1 MAEQNTIFY
10 KVVVQGEEGLATIYN
25 LTGGIKKLAIPVE
38 DLNLEMSKLNGTMS
52 LTTSEAGR
60 QMAKL
65 NKLRSNVQI
74 NSKEYQSLTKSM
86 RMYQKQL
93 DMSTGATGSAS
104 SAAMELGRV
113 ISDAPYGIRGV
124 ANNLS
129 QFASQMAYAAK
140 STGSLKLAVKDLF
153 TALAGPLG
161 ILLIIQSVIS
171 VIEKMSMAKK
181 EAKEA
186 SEKLNEAL
194 KKEIET
200 LQGFDDVLKN
210 VNSTVEDR
218 NNAII
223 AASIK
228 SKDFRE
234 ALKGTNGSLSEQE
247 RAIRD
252 VINAKKDQ
260 ITLDEKLIKLNK
272 INEQLKDEVRGLD
285 ELKKKLSELKTQ
297 RTEDLKDVGAQRARA
312 IILSYQTEL
321 DYLTDTIVKLE
332 DRKDLMKEIT
342 DLYVIPRE
350 VIKGSVEWYKK
361 EISLAEQKRDQ
372 ISEDNIVYKEQTE
385 IVKNLKKELEA
396 ITGVDGGKTKL
407 LKIEDFDETAKT
419 YENELSKLNEKTDLL
434 DAKSEVEK
442 LEIKKKYHLARL
454 DAQHTEHIEKYE
466 QTAAEYKA
474 DLKLYLDQQVLLDK
488 MSQEDANKRLA
499 IFDSNTKTQIRQSN
513 DSFEMLRSITKKS
526 YDNRITEANF
536 ANKKLAGDGKTQAEK
551 DLIDTHKHLKY
562 KAELY
567 ASYADTVKDVLGSI
581 GDFIGAEFER
591 ELVIEENRNNE
602 ANKILND
609 RLLNENLSK
618 DQRANIQNQIA
629 QNDENLRVKKE
640 KIARKQF
647 NVEKAFKIGMALAD
661 TASSA
666 LKAYGSQ
673 IIIGDPTSIVRA
685 AAAAKVATAFGLAN
699 VAMIAKS
706 KFKSAAPSKPANAS
720 IGSTGGETSERSQPS
735 FNIVGRSGE
744 TLLINAIQ
752 AQFGKPLKAYVVSR
766 DVTTQQQLDGMIV
779 GQAGT

>member
-10 KVVVQGEEGLATIYN
+10 KIEIHGEEGLATIRN
-25 LTGGIKKLAIPVE
+25 MEGQFVKTKVPVE
-38 DLNLEMSKLNGTMS
+38 NLNLEMSKLNGTMS

-65 NKLRSNVQI
+65 NRLRGNVQI
-74 NSKEYQSLTKSM
+74 NSKEYQNLTKSM

-93 DMSTGATGSAS
+93 DMSTGATGSAT

-129 QFASQMAYAAK
+129 QFASQMAFSAK
-140 STGSLKLAVKDLF
+140 STGSLRLAVKDLF
-153 TALAGPLG
+153 TALTGPLG
-161 ILLIIQSVIS
+161 ILLVIQAVIS
-171 VIEKMSMAKK
+171 AIEKMSMAKK

-194 KKEIET
+194 KKEVET
-200 LQGFDDVLKN
+200 LEGFDAILKN

-234 ALKGTNGSLSEQE
+234 ALKDTNGSLSEQE

-272 INEQLKDEVRGLD
+272 LNEQLKDEVRSLD
-285 ELKKKLSELKTQ
+285 ELNERLSVLKEERKEELKG
-297 RTEDLKDVGAQRARA
+297 VGAERARA

-321 DYLTDTIVKLE
+321 DYLDDTIVKLE
-332 DRKDLMKEIT
+332 DRKGLMKEIT

-350 VIKGSVEWYKK
+350 VIEGSVEWYKK
-361 EISLAEQKRDQ
+361 EISLAKQKRDQ
-372 ISEDNIVYKEQTE
+372 ISEDNKVYKEQTE
-385 IVKNLKKELEA
+385 IIEKLKKELEA

-407 LKIEDFDETAKT
+407 LEIDDFDETAKT
-419 YENELSKLNEKTDLL
+419 YEKELSKLNEKTELL
-434 DAKSEVEK
+434 DAKSEAEK

-474 DLKLYLDQQVLLDK
+474 DLKLYLEQQVLLDK

-499 IFDSNTKTQIRQSN
+499 IFDSNTKTQIKQSN
-513 DSFEMLRSITKKS
+513 DSFEILRSITKKS
-526 YDNRITEANF
+526 YDNRILDALF
-536 ANKKLAGDGKTQAEK
+536 AGQKLAGDGKTQAQK
-551 DLIDTHKHLKY
+551 DLIDTHRHLKH

-567 ASYADTVKDVLGSI
+567 ASYADTVKQVLGSI

-591 ELVIEENRNNE
+591 ELVTEENRNNE
-602 ANKILND
+602 SNKILND

-618 DQRANIQNQIA
+618 DQRADIQNQIA
-629 QNDENLRVKKE
+629 QNDEKLRVKKE

-673 IIIGDPTSIVRA
+673 IIIGDPTSIIRA

-699 VAMIAKS
+699 VAMIARS
-706 KFKSAAPSKPANAS
+706 KFQTAAPSKPANPS
-720 IGSTGGETSERSQPS
+720 LGGSGETSERAEPS
-735 FNIVGRSGE
+735 FNIVGRSNDN
-744 TLLINAIQ
+744 LLINAIQ

>member
-10 KVVVQGEEGLATIYN
+10 KIEIHGEEGLATIRN
-25 LTGGIKKLAIPVE
+25 MEGQFVKTKVPVE
-38 DLNLEMSKLNGTMS
+38 NLNLEMSKLNGTMS

-65 NKLRSNVQI
+65 NRLRGNVQI
-74 NSKEYQSLTKSM
+74 NSKEYQNLTKSM

-93 DMSTGATGSAS
+93 DMSTGATGSAT

-129 QFASQMAYAAK
+129 QFASQMAFSAK
-140 STGSLKLAVKDLF
+140 STGSLRLAVKDLF
-153 TALAGPLG
+153 TALTGPLG
-161 ILLIIQSVIS
+161 ILLVIQAVIS
-171 VIEKMSMAKK
+171 AIEKMSMAKK

-194 KKEIET
+194 KKEVET
-200 LQGFDDVLKN
+200 LEGFDAILKN

-234 ALKGTNGSLSEQE
+234 SLKGTNGSLSEQE

-252 VINAKKDQ
+252 VISAKKDQ

-285 ELKKKLSELKTQ
+285 ELKKKLSELKAQ
-297 RTEDLKDVGAQRARA
+297 RTEDLKDVGANRARA

-321 DYLTDTIVKLE
+321 DYLEDTIVKLE

-361 EISLAEQKRDQ
+361 EISLAKQKRDQ
-372 ISEDNIVYKEQTE
+372 ISEDNKVYKEQTE
-385 IVKNLKKELEA
+385 IIEKLKKELEA

-407 LKIEDFDETAKT
+407 LEIEDFDETAKT
-419 YENELSKLNEKTDLL
+419 YENELSKLNEKTELL
-434 DAKSEVEK
+434 DAKSEADK

-513 DSFEMLRSITKKS
+513 DSFEILRSITKKS
-526 YDNRITEANF
+526 YDNRILDALF
-536 ANKKLAGDGKTQAEK
+536 AAQKLAGDGKTQAQR
-551 DLIDTHKHLKY
+551 DLIDTHRHLKH

-567 ASYADTVKDVLGSI
+567 ASYADTVKQVLGSI

-591 ELVIEENRNNE
+591 ELVTEENRNNE
-602 ANKILND
+602 SNKILND

-618 DQRANIQNQIA
+618 DQRADIQNQIA
-629 QNDENLRVKKE
+629 QNDEKLRVKKE

-699 VAMIAKS
+699 VAMIARS
-706 KFKSAAPSKPANAS
+706 KFQTAAPSKPANAS
-720 IGSTGGETSERSQPS
+720 IGSTGGETSERSEPS
-735 FNIVGRSGE
+735 FNIVGRSNDN
-744 TLLINAIQ
+744 LLINAIQ

>member
-10 KVVVQGEEGLATIYN
+10 KIEVQGEEGLATIRN
-25 LTGGIKKLAIPVE
+25 MEGQFVKTKVPVE
-38 DLNLEMSKLNGTMS
+38 NLNLEMSKLNGTMS

-74 NSKEYQSLTKSM
+74 NSKEYQSLTRSM

-93 DMSTGATGSAS
+93 DMSTGATGSAT

-272 INEQLKDEVRGLD
+272 LNEQIKDEVRSLD
-285 ELKKKLSELKTQ
+285 ELKQRLSELKAE
-297 RTEDLKDVGAQRARA
+297 RKEELKGVGAERSRA

-321 DYLTDTIVKLE
+321 DYLADTIVKLE

-474 DLKLYLDQQVLLDK
+474 DLKLYLDQQVLLGK

-526 YDNRITEANF
+526 YNNRITEANF
-536 ANKKLAGDGKTQAEK
+536 AAKKLAGDGKTQAEQ
-551 DLIDTHKHLKY
+551 DLIDTHRHLKY

-567 ASYADTVKDVLGSI
+567 ASYANTVKDVLGSI
-581 GDFIGAEFER
+581 GDFIGAEFQR
-591 ELVIEENRNNE
+591 ELVVEENRNNE

-618 DQRANIQNQIA
+618 DQRAGIQKQIA
-629 QNDENLRVKKE
+629 QNDEKLRVKQE
-640 KIARKQF
+640 QIARKQF
-647 NVEKAFKIGMALAD
+647 NTEKAFKIAIAIAD

-666 LKAYGSQ
+666 SKAFLGQLTVPS
-673 IIIGDPTSIVRA
+673 PANLV
-685 AAAAKVATAFGLAN
+685 AAAKAAKIATAFGLAQ
-699 VAMIAKS
+699 VAMIART
-706 KFKSAAPSKPANAS
+706 KFKSSAPAKPANAS
-720 IGSTGGETSERSQPS
+720 IGSTGDLSERSEPS
-735 FNIVGRSGE
+735 FNVVGRSGE

>member
-10 KVVVQGEEGLATIYN
+10 KIEIHGEEGLATIRN
-25 LTGGIKKLAIPVE
+25 MEGQFVKTKVPVE
-38 DLNLEMSKLNGTMS
+38 NLNLEMSKLNGTMS

-65 NKLRSNVQI
+65 NRLRGNVQI
-74 NSKEYQSLTKSM
+74 NSKEYQNLTKSM

-93 DMSTGATGSAS
+93 DMSTGATGSAT

-129 QFASQMAYAAK
+129 QFASQMAFSAK
-140 STGSLKLAVKDLF
+140 STGSLRLAVKDLF
-153 TALAGPLG
+153 TALTGPLG
-161 ILLIIQSVIS
+161 ILLVIQAVIS
-171 VIEKMSMAKK
+171 AIEKMSMAKK

-194 KKEIET
+194 KKEVET
-200 LQGFDDVLKN
+200 LKGFDAILKN

-272 INEQLKDEVRGLD
+272 LNEQLKDEVRSLD
-285 ELKKKLSELKTQ
+285 ELNERLSLLKEERKEELKG
-297 RTEDLKDVGAQRARA
+297 VGAERARA

-321 DYLTDTIVKLE
+321 DYLGDTIVKLE

-350 VIKGSVEWYKK
+350 VIKYSVEWYKK
-361 EISLAEQKRDQ
+361 EISLAKQKRDQ
-372 ISEDNIVYKEQTE
+372 ISEDNKVYKEQTE
-385 IVKNLKKELEA
+385 IIEKLKKELEA

-407 LKIEDFDETAKT
+407 LEIEDFDETAKT
-419 YENELSKLNEKTDLL
+419 YENELSKLNEKTELL
-434 DAKSEVEK
+434 DAKSEADK

-513 DSFEMLRSITKKS
+513 DSFEILRSITKKS
-526 YDNRITEANF
+526 YDNRILDALF
-536 ANKKLAGDGKTQAEK
+536 AGQKLAGDGKTQAQK
-551 DLIDTHKHLKY
+551 DLIDTHRHLKH
-562 KAELY
+562 KAEIY
-567 ASYADTVKDVLGSI
+567 ASYADTVKQVLGSI

-591 ELVIEENRNNE
+591 ELVTEENRNNE

-618 DQRANIQNQIA
+618 DQRADIQNQIA
-629 QNDENLRVKKE
+629 QNDEKLRVKKE

-706 KFKSAAPSKPANAS
+706 KFQTAAPSKPANAS
-720 IGSTGGETSERSQPS
+720 IASTDGETSERAEPS
-735 FNIVGRSGE
+735 FNIVGRSNDN
-744 TLLINAIQ
+744 LLINAIQ

>member
-10 KVVVQGEEGLATIYN
+10 KIEVHGEEGLATIRN
-25 LTGGIKKLAIPVE
+25 MEGQFVKTKVPVE
-38 DLNLEMSKLNGTMS
+38 NLNLEMSKLNGTMS

-65 NKLRSNVQI
+65 NRLRGNVQI

-93 DMSTGATGSAS
+93 DMSTGATGSAT

-129 QFASQMAYAAK
+129 QFASQMAFSAK
-140 STGSLKLAVKDLF
+140 STGSLRLAVKDLF
-153 TALAGPLG
+153 TALTGPLG
-161 ILLIIQSVIS
+161 ILLVIQAVIS
-171 VIEKMSMAKK
+171 AIEKMSMAKK

-194 KKEIET
+194 KKEVET
-200 LQGFDDVLKN
+200 LEGFDAILKN

-252 VINAKKDQ
+252 VISAKKDQ

-272 INEQLKDEVRGLD
+272 LNEQLKDEVRSLD
-285 ELKKKLSELKTQ
+285 ELNERLSVLKEERKEELKG
-297 RTEDLKDVGAQRARA
+297 VGAERSRA

-321 DYLTDTIVKLE
+321 DYLDDTIVKLE

-350 VIKGSVEWYKK
+350 VIEGSVEWYKK
-361 EISLAEQKRDQ
+361 EISLAKQKRDQ
-372 ISEDNIVYKEQTE
+372 ISEDNKVYKEQTE
-385 IVKNLKKELEA
+385 IIEKLKKELEA

-407 LKIEDFDETAKT
+407 LEIEDFDETAKT
-419 YENELSKLNEKTDLL
+419 YENELSKLNEKTELL
-434 DAKSEVEK
+434 DAKSEADK

-513 DSFEMLRSITKKS
+513 DSFEILRSITKKS
-526 YDNRITEANF
+526 YDNRILDALF
-536 ANKKLAGDGKTQAEK
+536 AGQKLAGDGKTQAQK
-551 DLIDTHKHLKY
+551 DLIDTHRHLKH
-562 KAELY
+562 KAEIY
-567 ASYADTVKDVLGSI
+567 ASYADTVKQVLGSI

-591 ELVIEENRNNE
+591 ELVTEENRNNE

-618 DQRANIQNQIA
+618 DQRADIQNQIA
-629 QNDENLRVKKE
+629 QNDEKLRVKKE

-706 KFKSAAPSKPANAS
+706 KFQTAAPSKPANAS
-720 IGSTGGETSERSQPS
+720 IGSTGGETSERAEPS

-744 TLLINAIQ
+744 NLLINAIQ